1 MNIGYYYEYE
11 DVKRCIKN
19 TNINKVYINKYLEE
33 LDDIFEFI
41 DTIEVTKK
49 VDKLMIDL
57 KNNYDL
63 HKEHTFP
70 RPTKYNIILPE
81 PTLEELKK
89 ENEELKNQLKEY
101 KNDIYSKRIEKIKP
115 FKNQAKKEIIK

>member
-19 TNINKVYINKYLEE
+19 ANINKICTDRYINQ
-33 LDDIFEFI
+33 LDFFYTLNPVD
-41 DTIEVTKK
+41 VPKK
-49 VDKLMIDL
+49 VDSLMIDL
-57 KNNYDL
+57 KNDYDL